1 MSASASAIV
10 VDSAGRLCV
19 WLSPRDFAST
29 VMLGS
34 VTADTVGRW
43 ARDGWFA
50 PNDVRR
56 TPGGGRWQI
65 RADAEFA
72 NRSAVVS

>member
-43 ARDGWFA
+43 AGVA
-50 PNDVRR
+50 PD
-56 TPGGGRWQI
+56 
-65 RADAEFA
+65 
-72 NRSAVVS
+72 AVVVKGAAE